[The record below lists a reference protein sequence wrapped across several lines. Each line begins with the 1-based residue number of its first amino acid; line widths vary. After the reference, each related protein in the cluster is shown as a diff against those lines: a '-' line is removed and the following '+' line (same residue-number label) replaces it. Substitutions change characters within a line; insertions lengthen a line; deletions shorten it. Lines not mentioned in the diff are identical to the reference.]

1 MSQEIE
7 MIETGAENNNEKRFT
22 FGVEGMTCASCV
34 RIVERSLK
42 KMDGVHF
49 VSVNLGTEK
58 AYVITDE
65 SVTFND
71 IESKIKSVGYK
82 ALEQVPDEEKIKK
95 DFARAFKRMVIA
107 LVVMIPMTVLMV
119 LHMAGFHF
127 SWFVILEAVTAAF
140 VLFVPGRGVIKSA
153 YIAAVHFHANMDTM
167 VAVAAFAAWVTS
179 VLNLAGMDISSFGSI
194 SIMLVALHL
203 TGRYIESKL
212 KYNASGEIRSLLA
225 MTPKH
230 ASVLQNEKI
239 VKIPI
244 ESVNI
249 DDLVVVR
256 SGERIPLDGFV
267 TEGSG
272 YIDESMITG
281 EPARVF
287 REEGSELTGGTVL
300 ERGAI
305 TFRVTRIGDDTFLAR
320 MIKLVEDAQ
329 SSKVPIQAFAD
340 RVTNYFVPGVFT
352 IAIVSALVWGFNYE
366 SLSPYLA
373 WLSQH
378 LPWIKADSGALSTS
392 IFVFIAVLVIACPCA
407 LGLATPMALIA
418 GSGLAAKQGLLIKN
432 GESIQSAETV
442 SVIFLDKTGTLTL
455 GRPEV
460 TETSLDDEAMAIALT
475 LENVSIHPI
484 AEAVQRFCLDK
495 GIFPLRNITDIKEV
509 AGEGVFASF
518 NGEKYTLGRPL
529 DTSVYSKMM
538 AEGKT
543 VVELRKG
550 NFIAGYIAVSDPVKP
565 DAVEAVAKIKNMGI
579 KPVMLTGDS
588 KATAEAVAAL
598 IGIDEFI
605 AGVRPQEKLYVLQER
620 QKLGER
626 VCMVGDGINDAA
638 ALKAADIGIALGTG
652 TDLSIESADIIIT
665 GGKLVSVPAAMKV
678 SKITFSKIRQ
688 NLFWAFFYNIA
699 ALPAAVAGIMHPAI
713 AEVCMIFSSMNV
725 IINSASIRNKK
736 IF

>member
-1 MSQEIE
+1 MSGKDIE
-7 MIETGAENNNEKRFT
+7 NRNEKRFT

-65 SVTFND
+65 KITFQD
-71 IESKIKSVGYK
+71 IEKKVGAAGYK
-82 ALEQVPDEEKIKK
+82 ALEQVPDDEKIKK
-95 DFARAFKRMVIA
+95 DFALAFKRMVIA
-107 LVVMIPMTVLMV
+107 LSIMIPMSIFMI
-119 LHMAGFHF
+119 LHMAGYHF
-127 SWFVILEAVTAAF
+127 PHFVLLEALAAAF
-140 VLFVPGRGVIKSA
+140 VLFVPGMGIIKSA

-167 VAVAAFAAWVTS
+167 VSAGAFAAWITAL
-179 VLNLAGMDISSFGSI
+179 LNLAGMDISSFGTI

-203 TGRYIESKL
+203 TGRYIESRL
-212 KYNASGEIRSLLA
+212 KHNASGEIRSLLS
-225 MTPKH
+225 MTPKD
-230 ASVLQNEKI
+230 ASVLKDEKI
-239 VKIPI
+239 LKVPVEGI
-244 ESVNI
+244 SI
-249 DDLVVVR
+249 DDTLVVR
-256 SGERIPLDGFV
+256 TGERIPLDGIIIG
-267 TEGSG
+267 GSG

-281 EPARVF
+281 EPVRVF
-287 REEGSELTGGTVL
+287 RKEGAEVTGGTVL
-300 ERGAI
+300 ENGSIR
-305 TFRVTRIGDDTFLAR
+305 FRVTRTGDDTFLAR

-340 RVTNYFVPGVFT
+340 RVTNYFVPAVFF
-352 IAIVSALVWGFNYE
+352 IAILSALAWGFNYE
-366 SLSPYLA
+366 SLKSYLT
-373 WLSQH
+373 WLSQY
-378 LPWIKADSGALSTS
+378 LPWIKTDAGALSTS

-432 GESIQSAETV
+432 GEAIQSAETV
-442 SVIFLDKTGTLTL
+442 DVIFLDKTGTLTL

-460 TETSLDDEAMAIALT
+460 TETSLDSEAVSIAMA
-475 LENVSIHPI
+475 LESVSIHPI
-484 AEAVQRFCLDK
+484 AEAVMRYCQGK
-495 GIFPLRNITDIKEV
+495 GIFPVRTLEDIKET
-509 AGEGVFASF
+509 AGEGISAFY

-529 DTSVYSKMM
+529 DTSLYSVMM
-538 AEGKT
+538 SQGKT

-550 NFIAGYIAVSDPVKP
+550 DSITGYIAVSDPVKE
-565 DAVEAVAKIKNMGI
+565 DAAEAIAIMKKLGI

-588 KATAEAVAAL
+588 RATAEAVAAL
-598 IGIDEFI
+598 TGIDEII
-605 AGVRPQEKLYVLQER
+605 AGVRPQEKLYALQER

-665 GGKLVSVPAAMKV
+665 GGKLTSVPAAMKI
-678 SKITFSKIRQ
+678 SRITFSKIRQ
-688 NLFWAFFYNIA
+688 NLFWAFFYNMA

-713 AEVCMIFSSMNV
+713 AEFCMILSSVNV
-725 IINSASIRNKK
+725 ILNSSGIKNKK
-736 IF
+736 VF